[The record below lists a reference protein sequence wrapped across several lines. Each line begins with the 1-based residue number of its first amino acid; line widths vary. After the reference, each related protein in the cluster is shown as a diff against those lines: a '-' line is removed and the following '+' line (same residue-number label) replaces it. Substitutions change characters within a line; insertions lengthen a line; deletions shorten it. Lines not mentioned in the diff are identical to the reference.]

1 MKIFISADIEGI
13 AGVMRPEQCSPGHA
27 EYQLARGL
35 MEQEVNAAIEGAFAG
50 GATEVVVA
58 DSHAQMTNLR
68 AENIDPRARLVQGK
82 PRGLSMVEGLQQLT
96 YIGIEGSHAQQP
108 CDGTSENNPQQAF
121 DGMMFVGFHSAAG
134 ERGVLAHTINGR
146 AFYRVKINGEIVGES
161 DIYAAA
167 GAELNAP
174 LWLVTGDDTLQ
185 QWISEYYPSVDY
197 VCVKRAIS
205 NTAAESLSP
214 EAARNAIRQAAEQ
227 AVKRARKVETT
238 RLSAPYKL
246 ELMVAKPVLGDL
258 FCLIPGVE
266 RLDAITIGYTAQTM
280 ATIVSLL
287 SAFSYLAGTQ
297 N

>member
-1 MKIFISADIEGI
+1 MKIFISADIEGV

-35 MEQEVNAAIEGAFAG
+35 MEQEVNAAIAGAFAG
-50 GATEVVVA
+50 GASEVVVA

-82 PRGLSMVEGLQQLT
+82 PRGLSMVEGL
-96 YIGIEGSHAQQP
+96 AQQ
-108 CDGTSENNPQQAF
+108 QY
-121 DGMMFVGFHSAAG
+121 DGMMFVGYHSAAG
-134 ERGVLAHTINGR
+134 ESGVLAHTINGR
-146 AFYRVKINGEIVGES
+146 AFYRVKINGEVMGES

-167 GAELNAP
+167 GAERGTP

-185 QWISEYYPSVDY
+185 KWIAHYYPTVDY

-205 NTAAESLSP
+205 QTSAESLSP
-214 EAARNAIRQAAEQ
+214 QSACAAIFDAAERAVRQARTGQ
-227 AVKRARKVETT
+227 TT
-238 RLSAPYKL
+238 RLQAPLTL

-258 FCLIPGVE
+258 FCLIPGVQ
-266 RLDAITIGYTAQTM
+266 RRDAVTVSYSAADM
-280 ATIVSLL
+280 ATLVSLL
-287 SAFSYLAGTQ
+287 SAFSYLATTQ

>member
-13 AGVMRPEQCSPGHA
+13 AGVMRPEQCSPGQA

-82 PRGLSMVEGLQQLT
+82 PRGLSMVEGLQQ
-96 YIGIEGSHAQQP
+96 
-108 CDGTSENNPQQAF
+108 QAY
-121 DGMMFVGFHSAAG
+121 DGMMFVGYHSAAG
-134 ERGVLAHTINGR
+134 EFGVLAHTINGR
-146 AFYRVKINGEIVGES
+146 AFYRVKINGEVMGES

-167 GAELNAP
+167 GAEQDSP
-174 LWLVTGDDTLQ
+174 LWLVTGDDALQ
-185 QWISEYYPSVDY
+185 QWIGNHYPSVDY

-205 NTAAESLSP
+205 QNCAESLSP
-214 EAARNAIRQAAEQ
+214 QAAREAIRQSAEN
-227 AVKRARKVETT
+227 AVKRARKVATT
-238 RLSAPYKL
+238 RLQAPYTL

-258 FCLIPGVE
+258 FCLIPGVQ
-266 RLDAITIGYTAQTM
+266 RQDAITVSYTAPTM

-287 SAFSYLAGTQ
+287 SAFSYLASTQ